1 MFKVMSKVDEAVI
14 MIIASLGII
23 CITIYIVSMWVE
35 YKTEEYDYNKVYQ
48 EIHNTISN
56 RVIKI
61 LIFCLITIVLMLYK
75 ISLY

>member
-1 MFKVMSKVDEAVI
+1 MFKVMSKVDEAVM
-14 MIIASLGII
+14 MIIASLAII
-23 CITIYIVSMWVE
+23 CVTIYIVSMWVE

-61 LIFCLITIVLMLYK
+61 LIFCLIAFVLMLYK